1 MSEDRKTSPSIE
13 PIQFKLVEIRKN
25 NFVQN
30 DYREFGFSENDVL
43 HGQGRLNVKFE
54 LVPNEEFFSII
65 LNMDYLKNDHVLFGI
80 ETLHKY
86 GVKNFRSALNFKESG
101 QFTVSDD
108 VMKLW
113 LQIAINDTRG
123 MLVIL
128 NSDHEYSK
136 IIMPLIDLNAFIQ
149 SLKGNKSEDVK
160 QSDSE
165 IK

>member
-1 MSEDRKTSPSIE
+1 MSKESKINQSVE

-30 DYREFGFSENDVL
+30 DYREFGFSENDIL
-43 HGQGRLNVKFE
+43 LGQGRLNVKFE
-54 LVPNEEFFSII
+54 LVPNEEIFSII
-65 LNMDYLKNDHVLFGI
+65 LNMDYIKDDHVLFGI

-86 GVKNFRSALNFKESG
+86 GIKDFRTVLNFKESG
-101 QFTVSDD
+101 QFTVIDD

-136 IIMPLIDLNAFIQ
+136 IIMPLIDLNSFIK
-149 SLKGNKSEDVK
+149 SLKGNVADKPE
-160 QSDSE
+160 
-165 IK
+165 